1 MNAAGIKKPAA
12 QAGFGRDGNVQ
23 NAYNYNLQQE
33 LDDVKLP
40 QWMLEK
46 LSRLAAEQDIFQL
59 EQEEIAILAHAIHAY
74 PELAEILPSVFRTK
88 IQNQKPRELEPIER
102 AAIIIEAVDWR
113 VIVDCFDEGTIGGK
127 IHAKFEA
134 IAFALREGGYDG
146 N

>member
-1 MNAAGIKKPAA
+1 MNRAAQKMPAA
-12 QAGFGRDGNVQ
+12 QAGFEQCGNHSS
-23 NAYNYNLQQE
+23 NSNYNLQRE
-33 LDDVKLP
+33 INNVKLP
-40 QWMLEK
+40 SWMLEK